1 MYTPTTEVVRTDYI
15 RTQFT
20 DVDKAGEE
28 FDRWLAEVKAEVW
41 DEGYVIGMLVAMGAN
56 TQTNPY
62 RQEGA
67 ANNE

>member
-1 MYTPTTEVVRTDYI
+1 MYTPTTAVVRTDYI

-41 DEGYVIGMLVAMGAN
+41 EEGMYAGKADDYFGDPD
-56 TQTNPY
+56 NPY
-62 RQEGA
+62 RQKGA
-67 ANNE
+67 ADHD